1 MEVAIRG
8 TPMSWRDFFLKDAK
22 PFTTK
27 RDVNW
32 FRVKVVGGTLILAV
46 VMIILLWPSSQP
58 EQVVFHEKAVNAG
71 SMGATSS
78 EQGDPTQETVR
89 QIQDAKVNSH
99 QVHSSL
105 DYLYKP
111 DRVTRIG
118 GGAGATN
125 KNAGMIL
132 ARNGFDSRTQL
143 PPGTRMQVRL
153 IQGATVAE
161 QAVPVIGIVLREVQ
175 ADYGVA
181 IPAGSK
187 VLGEVSFNS
196 NADKVNLIWKSIILP
211 DRRERPFS
219 AIGMDSDGHS
229 GLAAR
234 IRSESVKNAI
244 GQTLTKFVGA
254 YAAGSMN
261 TGAFGANPG
270 GGKNGLRNAIAETA
284 TERAN
289 AMGEELQ
296 KERKWAELESGLEVM
311 AVLSQPF
318 SFRDPGG
325 AHGG

>member
-1 MEVAIRG
+1 MEVVIRG
-8 TPMSWRDFFLKDAK
+8 TSMSWKDFFLKEAK

-32 FRVKVVGGTLILAV
+32 FRVKLIGGTLIITV
-46 VMIILLWPSSQP
+46 VMLILIWPTSQP
-58 EQVVFHEKAVNAG
+58 EQAVFHEKAING
-71 SMGATSS
+71 SASSTNS
-78 EQGDPTQETVR
+78 EQSDPTQETVR
-89 QIQDAKVNSH
+89 QIQEARVNSQ

-105 DYLYKP
+105 DYLYKS
-111 DRVTRIG
+111 DRGAGTG
-118 GGAGATN
+118 GGTGTTN

-143 PPGTRMQVRL
+143 PPGTRLPIKL
-153 IQGATVAE
+153 IQGATVSE
-161 QAVPVIGIVLREVQ
+161 QAVPVIGIVLREIQ
-175 ADYGVA
+175 SDHGIA

-196 NADKVNLIWKSIILP
+196 SADKVNLNWRSIILP
-211 DRRERPFS
+211 DGRERPFS
-219 AIGMDSDGHS
+219 AVGLDSDGHS

-254 YAAGSMN
+254 YAGGSMS

-311 AVLSQPF
+311 AVLNQPF

-325 AHGG
+325 AYGR